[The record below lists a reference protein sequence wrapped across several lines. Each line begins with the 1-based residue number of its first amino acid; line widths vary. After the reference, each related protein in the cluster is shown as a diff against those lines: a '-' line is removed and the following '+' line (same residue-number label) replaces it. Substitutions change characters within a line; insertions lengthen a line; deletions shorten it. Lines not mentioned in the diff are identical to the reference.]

1 MPPRDQKGSGNQVRE
16 PDEDPKG
23 AQVHSEEPPG
33 RPRGSS
39 AEHFRV
45 CGHLEILSFML
56 RKSTIFDLGAR
67 SRIYRPCA
75 EKQGS
80 PGADG
85 DHFHTRAPAP
95 IDSQLSLP
103 TRFSR
108 RGFPG
113 DPHAGPLGVGGF
125 ERAAP
130 TSADPK
136 EALQSARARGC
147 AGSTCQFWAPEPA
160 TRSPEK
166 LMFVSRRNT
175 WEFSIWVSTR
185 DLKSP
190 QMSSFPSEI

>member
-1 MPPRDQKGSGNQVRE
+1 MAPDVPPRAQKGSGNQVRE
-16 PDEDPKG
+16 PNKDPKG

-67 SRIYRPCA
+67 SRIHRPCA
-75 EKQGS
+75 EKQGL

-85 DHFHTRAPAP
+85 DPFTAPAP
-95 IDSQLSLP
+95 GPVDSQLSLP

-108 RGFPG
+108 SGFPG

-130 TSADPK
+130 TAADPENK
-136 EALQSARARGC
+136 KTIR
-147 AGSTCQFWAPEPA
+147 
-160 TRSPEK
+160 
-166 LMFVSRRNT
+166 
-175 WEFSIWVSTR
+175 
-185 DLKSP
+185 
-190 QMSSFPSEI
+190 

>member
-16 PDEDPKG
+16 PNEDPKG

-45 CGHLEILSFML
+45 CGHFEILSFML

-67 SRIYRPCA
+67 SRIYRPYA
-75 EKQGS
+75 EQQGS
-80 PGADG
+80 PGPYG
-85 DHFHTRAPAP
+85 DHFHTPAPGP

-108 RGFPG
+108 SGFPG

-125 ERAAP
+125 KWPAA
-130 TSADPK
+130 TAADP
-136 EALQSARARGC
+136 EGAF
-147 AGSTCQFWAPEPA
+147 STTFDWKCGLYVQENEGRLGPTGTPL
-160 TRSPEK
+160 R
-166 LMFVSRRNT
+166 
-175 WEFSIWVSTR
+175 
-185 DLKSP
+185 P
-190 QMSSFPSEI
+190 QPPVL